1 MFIQYNRSFIVNF
14 IGLDANNKAHAEYLD
29 KITTDFQQQMI
40 ASIDKSIEEREKNER
55 LALTPD
61 SEEFMKHAVLVQEKC
76 EGVRRRDAII
86 QVCSLRIRYGLG

>member
-1 MFIQYNRSFIVNF
+1 
-14 IGLDANNKAHAEYLD
+14 
-29 KITTDFQQQMI
+29 MI

-55 LALTPD
+55 LVLTPD

-86 QVCSLRIRYGLG
+86 QVCS